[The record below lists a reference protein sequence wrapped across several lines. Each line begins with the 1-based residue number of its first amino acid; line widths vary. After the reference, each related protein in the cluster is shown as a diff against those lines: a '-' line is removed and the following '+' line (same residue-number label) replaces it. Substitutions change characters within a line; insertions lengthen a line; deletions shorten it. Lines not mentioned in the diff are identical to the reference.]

1 MKDKLY
7 DFLNKYHTLLSIWL
21 FASLFG
27 IIFAGE
33 NKRLAIAIMLLSFFP
48 GFCALMFHM
57 AEAGIRSHA
66 KVRQEYA
73 AWHQLYLDR
82 LNSSSPH
89 WDGKVRSDKDIE
101 PRIELLEARMKEDRE
116 ELMSLSARIDLRDR

>member
-7 DFLNKYHTLLSIWL
+7 DFLNKYYTLLSIWL

-33 NKRLAIAIMLLSFFP
+33 NKRLAMAIMLLSFFP

-57 AEAGIRSHA
+57 AEAGIRSRA

-89 WDGKVRSDKDIE
+89 WDGLVRSDKDIE
-101 PRIELLEARMKEDRE
+101 PRLRLLRARMEQDQDEVK
-116 ELMSLSARIDLRDR
+116 SLLAWKD